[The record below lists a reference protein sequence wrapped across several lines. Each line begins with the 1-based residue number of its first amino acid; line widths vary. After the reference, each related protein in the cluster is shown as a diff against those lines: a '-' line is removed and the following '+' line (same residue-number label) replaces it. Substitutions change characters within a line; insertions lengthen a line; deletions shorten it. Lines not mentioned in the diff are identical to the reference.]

1 MDRSVSERFQTIWR
15 LAIVVCAILAILTTF
30 IVSCT
35 KAPEG
40 TEVLPSRSAASDEP
54 AVTPEPTPEPTPAPT
69 EEPTQEPEAGT
80 ADDEADVSE

>member
-15 LAIVVCAILAILTTF
+15 LAVVVCALLAILTTV

-40 TEVLPSRSAASDEP
+40 TEALPARTAASDEP
-54 AVTPEPTPEPTPAPT
+54 AATPEPTAEPTPAPT

-80 ADDEADVSE
+80 AEDET